1 MPKPEKDL
9 NTLGRLV
16 DHALQA
22 AVQMDERTTIYLLSM
37 ASRDVMEK
45 IEAANRTTTVPGDD
59 AE

>member
-1 MPKPEKDL
+1 MQKPEKDL

-45 IEAANRTTTVPGDD
+45 IEAANRTTTVPSDD

>member
-45 IEAANRTTTVPGDD
+45 IEAANRTTTVPNDD